1 MGHHVLVNGIF
12 AQWQTFELHVIN
24 QFFLLFSFEI
34 EAEKKQA
41 IIVHD
46 QRIVLF
52 FIQMPVD
59 FDNI

>member
-1 MGHHVLVNGIF
+1 MANFWTTCYQSV
-12 AQWQTFELHVIN
+12 
-24 QFFLLFSFEI
+24 FFLLFSFEI